1 MYNHLSWS
9 PGYLHL
15 TYILTNRRPCL
26 YMCYAII
33 NCLAGQHNDY
43 YETLNSGS
51 IRVYNQCHLKS
62 HTGYLLSEGKRV
74 AVAYHN
80 LPDLHEEQ
88 KMKLVI
94 RRSLRVFLSQYTKGD
109 GFIIEIHRVK
119 TAHHMTYSLNRK
131 I

>member
-9 PGYLHL
+9 SGYLHL

-33 NCLAGQHNDY
+33 DCLAGQHNDY

-80 LPDLHEEQ
+80 LPDLQEEQ

-94 RRSLRVFLSQYTKGD
+94 RRSLESSSHSTLREMVS
-109 GFIIEIHRVK
+109 
-119 TAHHMTYSLNRK
+119 
-131 I
+131 